1 MHVIINV
8 DVKYVTNLSDDIGH
22 TLLTTP
28 PKVAR
33 CYYASFETA
42 FAPILPFEALIIKVC
57 SLIFKNLI
65 RWPRQHW
72 CLNFLQQFSIVT
84 RLNHVRLVWLEITL
98 GKPLTYNPVG
108 SSPFLT

>member
-28 PKVAR
+28 LKVAR

-42 FAPILPFEALIIKVC
+42 FAPILPF
-57 SLIFKNLI
+57 
-65 RWPRQHW
+65 
-72 CLNFLQQFSIVT
+72 
-84 RLNHVRLVWLEITL
+84 
-98 GKPLTYNPVG
+98 
-108 SSPFLT
+108 